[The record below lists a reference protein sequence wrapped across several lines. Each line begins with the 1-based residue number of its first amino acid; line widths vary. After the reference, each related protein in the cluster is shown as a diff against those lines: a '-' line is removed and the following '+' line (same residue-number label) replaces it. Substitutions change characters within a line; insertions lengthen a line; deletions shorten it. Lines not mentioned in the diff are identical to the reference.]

1 MIVNKKNEEII
12 KFILMSKDI
21 NTYEKYENELNLNY
35 FKKLNKYFK
44 MFDNINELENDLI
57 AINKENN
64 IEIANV
70 SNNEIILQLRVLARN
85 DNIVKLN

>member
-21 NTYEKYENELNLNY
+21 NTYEKYKNELNLNY

-70 SNNEIILQLRVLARN
+70 SKNEIIL
-85 DNIVKLN
+85 